1 MVGVVLTA
9 PERRSDAELLASA
22 AAGPGA
28 GEAFAA
34 FYARHEARVLGYLRR
49 RVPRADLA
57 ADLAAETFAAALEG
71 AGRFDAAL
79 SRDGEAVGWLLAIA
93 HHRLLA
99 SLRRG
104 RVAQDARRRLAL
116 EPLVLVDEA
125 LERVD
130 ELASVPE
137 ELDALLAALPEAT
150 RAAIVARV
158 VDERPY
164 EEIAADLRCSEMVV
178 RQRVSRGLA
187 RLRKGLAGEET
198 T

>member
-1 MVGVVLTA
+1 VVLTA
-9 PERRSDAELLASA
+9 LERRTDAELLASA
-22 AAGPGA
+22 ATGPGA

-34 FYARHEARVLGYLRR
+34 FYARHEARVVGYLRR

-71 AGRFDAAL
+71 AGRFDPEL
-79 SRDGEAVGWLLAIA
+79 SRDGEATGWLLAIA

-99 SLRRG
+99 SIRRG
-104 RVAQDARRRLAL
+104 RVAQDARRRL
-116 EPLVLVDEA
+116 A

-137 ELDALLAALPEAT
+137 ELDALLAALPEGT

-164 EEIAADLRCSEMVV
+164 EEIAADLRCSEMVA

-187 RLRKGLAGEET
+187 RLRRQLSRET
-198 T
+198 TT